1 MNTKIEP
8 QISPVPSL
16 KLTSPSLQ
24 NEANN
29 SLKSN
34 IKHQT
39 KKIFI
44 IAVGLLILFLG
55 LFLLRFHGTI
65 PLQKDSEKYFKA
77 GVLQGYSRVAVNT
90 DGVQIETCLQSTP
103 FPFNGPNQTIT
114 SISSRWHG
122 EMILWLITIWALGLG
137 CAGIMLLRTWD
148 QGWAVKRNSFLCLIL
163 PLLALGWFSLQ
174 ERASQKKLRCVANL
188 YELRHGGEY
197 LYALDNQ
204 GRLPKSIFDL
214 EDYVQTYELT
224 CPEDHARS
232 DTGERHTSYSYCHT
246 SDSPENEK
254 PEICC
259 SIHRDCR
266 INADGDIVIDEVKK

>member
-1 MNTKIEP
+1 MNTKNEP

-29 SLKSN
+29 SLKPN

-39 KKIFI
+39 NKIII

-90 DGVQIETCLQSTP
+90 DGVQIETCLKSTP
-103 FPFNGPNQTIT
+103 FPFDGPNQTIT
-114 SISSRWHG
+114 NISSRWHG
-122 EMILWLITIWALGLG
+122 EMILWLIIIWAFGLG
-137 CAGIMLLRTWD
+137 SAGIILLHTWH
-148 QGWAVKRNSFLCLIL
+148 QGWAVKRKAFLCLIL
-163 PLLALGWFSLQ
+163 PLLALIWFSLQ
-174 ERASQKKLRCVANL
+174 ERAAQKKLRCVANL
-188 YELRHGGEY
+188 YELRHMGEH

-204 GRLPKSIFDL
+204 DRLPKNILDL
-214 EDYVQTYELT
+214 EVYMKTYELT
-224 CPEDHARS
+224 CPEDHAS
-232 DTGERHTSYSYCHT
+232 SQTGERHTSYSYCHV
-246 SDSPENEK
+246 SDSPEPHK

-259 SIHRDCR
+259 SIHPDCR
-266 INADGDIVIDEVKK
+266 VNADGDIVIDEVKK